1 MPQIAHVRVKK
12 DAEIK
17 ARVDGRTKVE
27 LWQLAYS
34 RGLDVSDLL
43 REAVRDLL
51 AKQQTLAPKPR

>member
-1 MPQIAHVRVKK
+1 VRVKK

-17 ARVDGRTKVE
+17 ARVDGRTKAE
-27 LWQLAYS
+27 LWRLAYS
-34 RGLDVSDLL
+34 RGLDVSDLI

>member
-1 MPQIAHVRVKK
+1 VRIKK

-17 ARVDGRTKVE
+17 ARIDGRTKIE

-51 AKQQTLAPKPR
+51 TKQQGLTPKLR